1 MPAFGY
7 SFNRVRIL
15 FRRRGHILYC
25 RITVNKVRCNADFS
39 INEKVDPNQWDS
51 KRQLVKGS
59 GPEAALLNARLER
72 IRAQIRAYEA
82 ELTSKGRPAPANLL
96 KSLYLGEH
104 KLHYSLI
111 ETSLMHIAYMKLQP
125 SDEVAHGTVKGYQSR
140 HKNMAAFLTARKLT
154 QIGCEEFTP
163 SLARDFLQ
171 WMRNEKEPKSGQ
183 SHAAKN
189 LELIRKVIKFSINQ
203 EWTKYNPLQAFI
215 IKKGRH
221 KMPPYL
227 SDEERTRLENKTFRI
242 ERIQKIKD
250 CFLFACHTGLGYADI
265 RALRASIH
273 VVEEGGRRWLDMS
286 RLKTGVDF
294 FVPLTKVASE
304 ILQRYGGEQLPIPSN
319 GKFNAYLKEVQDF
332 CEIETTLT
340 VRVARTTFG
349 VVMLNDMNLD
359 LKSVSMMLGH
369 SNVSITEKHYTK
381 VLKKKLIRNLVE
393 ANPTLYETL

>member
-15 FRRRGHILYC
+15 FRRRDHYLYC
-25 RITVNKVRCNADFS
+25 RITVNKIRCNADFS
-39 INEKVDPNQWDS
+39 INEKVDPAMWDS

-59 GPEAALLNARLER
+59 SPDAQLLNARLER
-72 IRAQIRAYEA
+72 IRTQIRTYEA
-82 ELTSKGRPAPANLL
+82 ELSAKGRSVSANIL
-96 KSLYLGEH
+96 KSLFLGEN
-104 KLHYSLI
+104 KLHYTLI
-111 ETSLMHIAYMKLQP
+111 ETSLMHIAYLKLLP
-125 SDEVAHGTVKGYQSR
+125 PDEIAAGTIKGYRSR
-140 HKNMAAFLTARKLT
+140 HANMAAYLTARKLT
-154 QIGCEEFTP
+154 HIGCEEFTP

-171 WMRNEKEPKSGQ
+171 WMRNEKKPPSGQ

-203 EWTKYNPLQAFI
+203 EWTKYNPLQAFV

-221 KMPPYL
+221 RMPPFL
-227 SDEERTRLENKTFRI
+227 SDEERARLESKTFRI

-250 CFLFACHTGLGYADI
+250 CFVFCCHTGLSYADL
-265 RALRASIH
+265 RSFRASLH
-273 VVEEGGRRWLDMS
+273 VVEENGRRWLDMS

-294 FVPLTKVASE
+294 FVPLTRAASE
-304 ILQRYGGEQLPIPSN
+304 ILQRYGGDRLPVPSN

-332 CEIETTLT
+332 CEIETNLT

-369 SNVSITEKHYTK
+369 SNVSITEKHYTT
-381 VLKKKLIRNLVE
+381 VLKKKIIRNLVE
-393 ANPTLYETL
+393 ANPTLYDQL